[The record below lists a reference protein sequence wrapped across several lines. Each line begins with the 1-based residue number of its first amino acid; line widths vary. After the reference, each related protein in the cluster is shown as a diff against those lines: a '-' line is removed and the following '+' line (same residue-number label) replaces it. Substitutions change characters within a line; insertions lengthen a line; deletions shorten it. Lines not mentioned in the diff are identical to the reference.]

1 MEKFDVAIVGGG
13 SAGLAALKQ
22 LANLGKQA
30 VLLESG
36 KAIGSKSIS
45 GGILYS
51 KKPKHGR
58 AYKLPNQFCVLCAR
72 EQTEF
77 MVC

>member
-22 LANLGKQA
+22 LSNLGKQA

-51 KKPKHGR
+51 KNLNTVRLTMSKMSTDKNLSQRP
-58 AYKLPNQFCVLCAR
+58 P
-72 EQTEF
+72 
-77 MVC
+77 